1 MTKRSVV
8 AVILLTFIT
17 FGIYHIYWYVKTKDE
32 MVEQGADIPTGWLLI
47 VPIAS
52 IYWLWKWSEGVEHVT
67 RGKMSAGVSFLLIFL
82 LPLIGM
88 AILQATFNNTPDDQ
102 ARLPRARVA

>member
-8 AVILLTFIT
+8 AVILLTLIT
-17 FGIYHIYWYVKTKDE
+17 FGIYHLYWFVKTKDE
-32 MVEQGADIPTGWLLI
+32 MVEQGANIPTGWLLI

-52 IYWLWKWSEGVEHVT
+52 IYWMWKWSEGVELVT

-82 LPLIGM
+82 LPLIGT
-88 AILQATFNNTPDDQ
+88 AILQSTFNNTPEQ
-102 ARLPRARVA
+102 RGQLPHARVA